1 MKKFLTWM
9 MVVVFTLSLFT
20 GLTYGSNLGELK
32 DKQSNL
38 KEQKQAA
45 QQKLEEARVN
55 KSAALKEVEEVDI
68 QLSEASEQLISTIEE
83 LEATTELHNQT
94 QAELD
99 LAKEDKEA
107 HVELMKKR
115 MRYMY
120 ENGNTSYVEVLLS
133 AESFSDFMNNIEYI
147 NRVVDYDNSMVV
159 KLQSI
164 EDVIAEKA
172 DAIEKQKI
180 AIENLAAQQ
189 EERKKTLEIALNEK
203 KQLFINMSANEEKIK
218 QQLEDAEEAEKQIT
232 AMIKAAQTS
241 AVSIS
246 ANPYNGKIAWPVPG
260 RYGISS
266 GYANRTSPISGRGEF
281 HTGIDIPASTGTAI
295 VASDSGVVIHSGS
308 VIRGYGYSVLVDH
321 GNGISTFYAHCSKLL
336 VSPGQTVSK
345 GETIALVGSTG
356 YSTGPH
362 LHFEVRVNGS
372 HTNPLPYVQ

>member
-45 QQKLEEARVN
+45 QQKLEEARAN

-180 AIENLAAQQ
+180 AIEDLAAQQ

-246 ANPYNGKIAWPVPG
+246 ANPYNGKIAWPVAG
-260 RYGISS
+260 NYRVSS
-266 GYANRTSPISGRGEF
+266 GYGSRTSPISGRGEF
-281 HTGIDIPASTGTAI
+281 HTGIDIPARTGTAI

-308 VIRGYGYSVLVDH
+308 VIRGYGYSVLIDH
-321 GNGISTFYAHCSKLL
+321 NNGLSTFYAHCSKLL